1 MSDPTRRSVRELT
14 VEANQQILANAEAI
28 ASHWP
33 ADRTTAVYQ
42 RALLIDD
49 LRNFKH
55 AIKEHF
61 ESEEHSGYLSDALIL
76 APQLQCRADALRNEH
91 PAMLQVIDGI
101 LSVVESTSTH
111 ELAKEQDSF
120 RRFITD
126 LQNHEQ
132 SENAL
137 VLEAYDEDLGAG
149 D

>member
-1 MSDPTRRSVRELT
+1 
-14 VEANQQILANAEAI
+14 
-28 ASHWP
+28 
-33 ADRTTAVYQ
+33 
-42 RALLIDD
+42 
-49 LRNFKH
+49 
-55 AIKEHF
+55 
-61 ESEEHSGYLSDALIL
+61 
-76 APQLQCRADALRNEH
+76 
-91 PAMLQVIDGI
+91 MLQVIDGI